1 MTGTTTRALGTLAG
15 VALAAT
21 GCSLGAGSAYV
32 GEWRPRAV
40 VDYQVCVE
48 DALGR
53 CAETREVVTEHAA
66 RRFWG
71 IHMNLFA
78 LGPSMTADERG
89 TTSSFRGESSLE
101 YLRGRGRVAWGIRA
115 SFLFDAADGR
125 TLVSTPFT
133 GLGHLSISE
142 RLSVYGGLGLSPYNQ
157 LQTGSTDTT
166 VMLGGSTA
174 LMGRAVAGA
183 HVVLYKTH
191 GSTRTVLSFE
201 ADTLI
206 GRIDGAG
213 YRTSAL
219 TSSLGF
225 FF

>member
-1 MTGTTTRALGTLAG
+1 MRGARALAAL
-15 VALAAT
+15 ALAAT
-21 GCSLGAGSAYV
+21 GCSFGAGSTYV
-32 GEWRPRAV
+32 GEWRARKV

-53 CAETREVVTEHAA
+53 CTETREVVTEHAA

-71 IHMNLFA
+71 VHMNVFA
-78 LGPSMTADERG
+78 LGPSVTSDERG
-89 TTSSFRGESSLE
+89 SASSFRGESSIE
-101 YLRGRGRVAWGIRA
+101 YLRGRGRVAWGLRA
-115 SFLFDAADGR
+115 SFLFDAAEDR

-157 LQTGSTDTT
+157 LQTGSTDAT
-166 VMLGGSTA
+166 VRVSGSTA

-191 GSTRTVLSFE
+191 GSTRTVLALE